1 MTMSTTAM
9 TGGIITHRLMRMKE
23 IQIAGHRHN
32 LKTEVYLII
41 SRRESNKEKM
51 MNDAK

>member
-1 MTMSTTAM
+1 M
-9 TGGIITHRLMRMKE
+9 TGGIITLRLMRMKE
-23 IQIAGHRHN
+23 TQIAGLRLN
-32 LKTEVYLII
+32 LKIEVYLII